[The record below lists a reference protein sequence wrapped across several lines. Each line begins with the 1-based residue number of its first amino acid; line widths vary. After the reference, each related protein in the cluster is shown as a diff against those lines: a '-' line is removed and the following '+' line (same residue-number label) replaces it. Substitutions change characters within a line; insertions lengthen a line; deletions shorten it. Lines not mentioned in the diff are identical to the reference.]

1 MIFRAGLRIVAV
13 ADEVV
18 ETISAFSRRPEN
30 SREAGGI
37 LVGSYRG
44 LHIQVTSCSGP
55 MARDRRTATLFDR
68 CDPGHQE
75 FALKN
80 WRDSARTKT
89 FVGEWH
95 THPEPRPSP
104 SRLDLQT
111 WRHVAGNNTAGNT
124 VFLIK
129 GYDGWWAGLT
139 VTKILVPLSIVL
151 QSDE

>member
-1 MIFRAGLRIVAV
+1 MIFRTGLRLVTL

-18 ETISAFSRRPEN
+18 ETISAFSLQPEN

-37 LVGSYRG
+37 LLGSYRG
-44 LHIQVTSCSGP
+44 LHIQVTSCSRP

-68 CDPGHQE
+68 RDPGHQG

-80 WRDSARTKT
+80 WRDSAQTKT

-95 THPEPRPSP
+95 THPEPRPYP

-129 GYDGWWAGLT
+129 GYESWWASLAVG
-139 VTKILVPLSIVL
+139 KILTPMTMVPHI
-151 QSDE
+151 DE

>member
-1 MIFRAGLRIVAV
+1 
-13 ADEVV
+13 
-18 ETISAFSRRPEN
+18 
-30 SREAGGI
+30 
-37 LVGSYRG
+37 
-44 LHIQVTSCSGP
+44 

-80 WRDSARTKT
+80 WRDSAQTKT

-129 GYDGWWAGLT
+129 GYECWWAGLT
-139 VTKILVPLSIVL
+139 VGKILVPMSIVS
-151 QSDE
+151 QADE